1 MLIRKKYIRTDKGA
15 VTAEAALVLPLLV
28 AVLLFIIEFGIV
40 LYLSNS
46 MNQIARTAAR
56 YASVTANYTQSATL
70 TASGASAIV
79 PDITK
84 LTLTISPTPGSMVT
98 VGTSITVTAQ
108 YNYTPVVNPFALL
121 PQSTVN
127 WAPVVKSTSVARAEV
142 ASG

>member
-1 MLIRKKYIRTDKGA
+1 MFRKKYIRTDKGT
-15 VTAEAALVLPLLV
+15 VTAEAALVFPLLL

-56 YASVTANYTQSATL
+56 YASVTANYTQSGTL
-70 TASGASAIV
+70 TASGASSIV
-79 PDITK
+79 PDISK
-84 LTLTISPTPGSMVT
+84 LTLTISPTPGSMVS
-98 VGTSITVTAQ
+98 VGASITVTAQ

-121 PQSTVN
+121 PQSMVN
-127 WAPVVKSTSVARAEV
+127 WAPVVRSTSVARAEV